1 MNEHRMDDPSHEP
14 DLNALA
20 ALAEGRRDDP
30 ERRRQLL
37 SHLDQCRH
45 CREILA
51 TAGKAVAPAVPTAR
65 RTLEWR
71 WIGLAASVALAG
83 IIGYRMAEHPR
94 EISANPES
102 RPSPGRQESTP
113 ARGEEEP
120 PAVAVSPVPAR
131 PQPRDA
137 PATRRGGTRRIGS
150 KTFRLV
156 AGAWIDEAYD
166 PTAMLPV
173 REMDSP
179 AAREE
184 AVGEQPDLRAYLPL
198 GDRFTVVLGGKVYR
212 SER

>member
-1 MNEHRMDDPSHEP
+1 MDDPSHEP

-20 ALAEGRRDDP
+20 ALAEGRRDDS

-51 TAGKAVAPAVPTAR
+51 AAGAASAPAAPAAR
-65 RTLEWR
+65 RSIDWR
-71 WIGLAASVALAG
+71 WIGLAASVAVAG
-83 IIGYRMAEHPR
+83 IIGYRVAERPGV
-94 EISANPES
+94 ISATPAS
-102 RPSPGRQESTP
+102 GPGPTTGLESTP
-113 ARGEEEP
+113 ARGEKVP
-120 PAVAVSPVPAR
+120 PASAAAPVPER
-131 PQPRDA
+131 PAPGGDA
-137 PATRRGGTRRIGS
+137 PTARRGGTRRIGS

-166 PTAMLPV
+166 PTAMLPI

-184 AVGEQPDLRAYLPL
+184 ALGEQPDLRPYLPL
-198 GDRFTVVLGGKVYR
+198 GDRFTVVLGGRVYR